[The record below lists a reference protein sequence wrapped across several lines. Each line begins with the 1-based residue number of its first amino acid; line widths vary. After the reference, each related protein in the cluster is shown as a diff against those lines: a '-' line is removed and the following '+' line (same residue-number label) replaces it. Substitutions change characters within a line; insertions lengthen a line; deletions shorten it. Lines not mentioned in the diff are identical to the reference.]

1 MVLSRMLASPD
12 ATERFGEAL
21 APHLRGGD
29 TIALSGELGA
39 GKSLLAR
46 AIITT
51 RLEALG
57 RPEEVPSP
65 TFTLVQTY
73 DLGECE
79 AWHADLYRLSG
90 PGEVIELGL
99 EDAFDTTICLVE
111 WPEKLGSLLPER
123 RLDVRLSEVP
133 DDEAARWLTLE
144 ARGDGWQWLSELDRG
159 AP

>member
-1 MVLSRMLASPD
+1 MLACPD
-12 ATERFGEAL
+12 ATERFGQAL

-46 AIITT
+46 AIIAT

-65 TFTLVQTY
+65 SFTLFQTY
-73 DLGECE
+73 DLGVCE
-79 AWHADLYRLSG
+79 VWHADLYRLSG

-99 EDAFDTTICLVE
+99 EYAFDTAICLVE
-111 WPEKLGSLLPER
+111 WPEKLGSFLPER
-123 RLDVRLSEVP
+123 RLEARLATVP
-133 DDEAARWLTLE
+133 EDEAVRWITLE
-144 ARGDGWQWLSELDRG
+144 ASGDGWEWLSELDQG